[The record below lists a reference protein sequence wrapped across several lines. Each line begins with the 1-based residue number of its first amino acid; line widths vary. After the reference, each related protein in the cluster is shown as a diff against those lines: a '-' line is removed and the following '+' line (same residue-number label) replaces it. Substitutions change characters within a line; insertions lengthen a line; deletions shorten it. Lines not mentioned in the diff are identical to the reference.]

1 MIDYLPRYF
10 ALIIAVSGI
19 ASACAAD
26 AAPRS
31 NYELEQAIRALLVAS
46 PYKISDAALA
56 GTIRYRVQLRGSAN
70 WNWPETAEQH
80 VAQHG
85 DTTELTI
92 CADCG
97 REMPPTESE
106 LHRYLQPNDWVQSR
120 DRRVVEF
127 ARAANGGSI
136 DATMSALILAVQKHM
151 TGAIDFR
158 EYQTAVQALD
168 SRSGDCTEFAVLLAA
183 AARAR
188 GIPTRVVVGLSYA
201 SRFLGHRHAF
211 SPHMWVQA
219 WNGTRWASYDAA
231 LSHFDAG
238 HIAIAIGDGT
248 PQSTRGAMSSI
259 AKLRIV
265 EAAGVLPP
273 LEKVKP

>member
-1 MIDYLPRYF
+1 MIDHPPRYF
-10 ALIIAVSGI
+10 IWIIAVLGI

-26 AAPRS
+26 APPRS
-31 NYELEQAIRALLVAS
+31 NYEMEQAIRALLVAS

-56 GTIRYRVQLRGSAN
+56 GTIRYRVELRDGSI

-85 DTTELTI
+85 NATELTI
-92 CADCG
+92 CANCG
-97 REMPPTESE
+97 RETPPTEAE
-106 LHRYLQPNDWVQSR
+106 LRRYLQPNDWVQSR
-120 DRRVVEF
+120 DRRIVEF

-136 DATMSALILAVQKHM
+136 DATMSALILSVQKHM

-158 EYQTAVQALD
+158 EYQTAVQAFD
-168 SRSGDCTEFAVLLAA
+168 SRSGDCTEYAVLLAA

-188 GIPTRVVVGLSYA
+188 AIPTRVVVGLSYA
-201 SRFLGHRHAF
+201 SRFLGHSHAF

-238 HIAIAIGDGT
+238 HIAIAVGDGA
-248 PQSTRGAMSSI
+248 PESTRGVMNTI
-259 AKLRIV
+259 AKLRII
-265 EAAGVLPP
+265 EAAGVLAPV
-273 LEKVKP
+273 EKGKP